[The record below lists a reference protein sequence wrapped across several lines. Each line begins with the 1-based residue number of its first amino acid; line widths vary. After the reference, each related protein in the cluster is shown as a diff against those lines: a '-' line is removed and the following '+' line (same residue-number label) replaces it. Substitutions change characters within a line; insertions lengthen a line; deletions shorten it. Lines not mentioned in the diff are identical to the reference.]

1 MAAVLL
7 LSLAALSVAVAVEV
21 EVEAFFECGLFA
33 RGTCSFSDLGPD
45 PGVFDDCSLTELAE
59 SVFFHGVTTVY
70 LNNGD
75 WNNEMGE

>member
-7 LSLAALSVAVAVEV
+7 LSLAALSVAAAVA
-21 EVEAFFECGLFA
+21 VEAFFECGLFA
-33 RGTCSFSDLGPD
+33 RGTCSFSDLGPV
-45 PGVFDDCSLTELAE
+45 PGVLDDCSLTELAE